1 MIYIAQAI
9 NKLKSFI
16 KKVVVVEVML
26 LIASCYG
33 DQDKL
38 QLDRPLGSG
47 TDLTVHMNF
56 GKDMVIENFT
66 PCSNFTDCR

>member
-1 MIYIAQAI
+1 
-9 NKLKSFI
+9 
-16 KKVVVVEVML
+16 ML

-56 GKDMVIENFT
+56 GKDMIIENFT